1 MSLFPLLS
9 HMKEKKKTTI
19 TDNSANTRD
28 HKVLT
33 QFRKVS
39 SDKNNLRAEE
49 ISKPG
54 NFYVHISS
62 HN

>member
-1 MSLFPLLS
+1 MVIVQILEITNFWLNLERSVQ
-9 HMKEKKKTTI
+9 TI
-19 TDNSANTRD
+19 TYM
-28 HKVLT
+28 
-33 QFRKVS
+33 
-39 SDKNNLRAEE
+39 NNLGSEE